1 MTGMWLSNFEVVL
14 RHEVLPHGS
23 VRIEDGVIA
32 EIVERPVPDPVIDGD
47 GLLLLPGLV
56 DLHGDA
62 IEREIQPRA
71 NATLPID
78 MGVVELDKRHAAC
91 GVTTG
96 FAAISFSEDSHSI
109 DGVRSEEFAHRIV
122 STIGDLKSA
131 LMTDL
136 HIHARF
142 EVNNERALPILRT
155 LVDANAVDLVSLT
168 DHTPGQGQYRDLE
181 YFVRYDAKKRN
192 LTLAQAHAN
201 ARQRIMEREARSSV
215 WEIVSD
221 VTALARQRGIPIAS
235 HDDDTPE
242 KVALMQSL
250 GAVIS
255 EFPVTL
261 EAARE
266 ARRRGMQ
273 TVMGAPNALR
283 GRSNTGNLSARAAL
297 RDGGVD
303 ILASDYHPAALLRAA
318 LSLAEDGLATLPDA
332 VALVTDGPA
341 RAVGLDDR
349 GMIAVGRRADLALVA
364 RRPVPGVR
372 GTFCNGRF
380 VYSSFASASPLVRKW

>member
-1 MTGMWLSNFEVVL
+1 MWLSNFGVVL

-32 EIVERPVPDPVIDGD
+32 EIVERPVPDPDIDGD

-78 MGVVELDKRHAAC
+78 LGVVELDKRHAAC

-136 HIHARF
+136 HVHARF

-181 YFVRYDAKKRN
+181 YFVRYDAKKRS
-192 LTLAQAHAN
+192 LTLAQARAT

-221 VTALARQRGIPIAS
+221 VTALARRRGIPIAS

-318 LSLAEDGLATLPDA
+318 LSLADDGLATLPDA

-349 GMIAVGRRADLALVA
+349 GMIAVGRRADLTLVA
-364 RRPVPGVR
+364 RRPVPDVR
-372 GTFCNGRF
+372 GTFCNGRL
-380 VYSSFASASPLVRKW
+380 VYSSFASASPLVHKW